1 MCALAC
7 VRERVTCLTLCHIP
21 DIPDSRSDHD
31 VNRCDP
37 NLSFSRGLFLEGYRF
52 VRHRSIPFIILC
64 SCGRCCR
71 SASVRHN
78 LPPSGFTT
86 SKTNRIPVPSDP
98 PEPMELA
105 VHCTYEQYQ
114 TPQTTS
120 SQYASFM
127 SGEGAL
133 PDKLPRLGDE
143 EESGRGRTRVP

>member
-1 MCALAC
+1 MCVALSC
-7 VRERVTCLTLCHIP
+7 VSEGATCLTLCHIT
-21 DIPDSRSDHD
+21 DVPDSRSDHD

-37 NLSFSRGLFLEGYRF
+37 NISFSRGLFLEVYRS

-71 SASVRHN
+71 SASVRYN

-105 VHCTYEQYQ
+105 VHRTYEQYQ
-114 TPQTTS
+114 MPQTS
-120 SQYASFM
+120 RYASFM
-127 SGEGAL
+127 SGEGPL
-133 PDKLPRLGDE
+133 PDKLTRLGDDK
-143 EESGRGRTRVP
+143 SGPTRVP